1 MNIFSNTIS
10 GISITDWLIA
20 LGIAIGA
27 TLILLFTKRL
37 VAARLV
43 KLATRTST
51 DVDDMLVGLIDKIS
65 PLFILLAGLVIG
77 SIWLPLS
84 SQAHSNVDHVFF
96 IALLIQAGFWGS
108 SVLAYLIT
116 KSTRLREYEDPS
128 SQTTLS
134 VLGFLSRLALWSVVL
149 LIILDNL
156 GFDITTLL
164 ASLGIGGIAVA
175 LAAQNILGELFAS
188 LSIALDKPFIIGDFI
203 VVDSYMGNIEKIG
216 MRTTQIRSLSGE
228 LIIFSNTDLLKS
240 RVRNYKRMQERRIV
254 FTLDLVYGTPYE
266 KLVRV
271 PELVREIIEAET
283 MARFDRAHFKGY
295 GASSLIFE
303 FVYYVL
309 SAEYVEFMD
318 VQQRIN
324 LAIYKS
330 FETEALDFAF
340 PTQTLHIQTPS
351 SVEYGGGSDDEQ
363 SSAHNHLRT
372 QETPPPSEENT

>member
-1 MNIFSNTIS
+1 MNLFSTTIY
-10 GISITDWLIA
+10 GIPLTDWLIA

-27 TLILLFTKRL
+27 TVILLFVKRL
-37 VAARLV
+37 VASRLDR
-43 KLATRTST
+43 LATRTKT

-65 PLFILLAGLVIG
+65 PLFILFVGLFIG
-77 SIWLPLS
+77 SVWLPLS
-84 SQAHSNVDHVFF
+84 AKAHSNVDHVFF
-96 IALLIQAGFWGS
+96 IAVLIQAGFWGS
-108 SVLAYLIT
+108 SLLAYLIA
-116 KSTRLREYEDPS
+116 KSTKLREYEDPS
-128 SQTTLS
+128 AQTTLS
-134 VLGFLSRLALWSVVL
+134 VLGFMSRLALWSILL

-228 LIIFSNTDLLKS
+228 LIMFSNTDLLSS
-240 RVRNYKRMQERRIV
+240 RVRNYKRMLERRIV
-254 FTLDLVYGTPYE
+254 FTLDLVYGTPY
-266 KLVRV
+266 KQLARV
-271 PELVREIIEAET
+271 PDMVREIVEAED
-283 MARFDRAHFKGY
+283 MARFDRAHFKAY

-309 SAEYVEFMD
+309 SPDYAEFMN

-324 LAIYKS
+324 LAIYEK
-330 FETEALDFAF
+330 FETEGLDFAF
-340 PTQTLHIQTPS
+340 PTQTLHVEAMQRI
-351 SVEYGGGSDDEQ
+351 EYGGAVQDEQ
-363 SSAHNHLRT
+363 SSVS
-372 QETPPPSEENT
+372 TPPAE